1 MAEGIIEITDSN
13 FEQEVINSDLPV
25 LVDFWAAWCGPCKAI
40 APKIE
45 ELANKY
51 AGKIKIGK
59 CNVDENPS
67 TPGEYEIRSIPTLI
81 FIKDGNV
88 VDKIIGIVPKTKL
101 EEAINSII

>member
-13 FEQEVINSDLPV
+13 FEQEVINSDVPV
-25 LVDFWAAWCGPCKAI
+25 LVDFWAVWCGPCKAI

>member
-13 FEQEVINSDLPV
+13 FEQEVINSDMPV

-45 ELANKY
+45 ELANEF

-67 TPGEYEIRSIPTLI
+67 TPGDYEIRSIPTLI
-81 FIKDGNV
+81 FIKDGKV
-88 VDKIIGIVPKTKL
+88 VDKIIGIVSKIKL
-101 EEAINSII
+101 EEAIKNII